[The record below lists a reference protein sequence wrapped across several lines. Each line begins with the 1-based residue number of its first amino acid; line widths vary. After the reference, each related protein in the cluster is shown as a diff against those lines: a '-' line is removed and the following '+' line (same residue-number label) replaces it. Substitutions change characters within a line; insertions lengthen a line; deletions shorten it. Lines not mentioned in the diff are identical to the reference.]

1 MNLLTDFYQQAL
13 FVVEKG
19 GTLMFA
25 LLALS
30 LYLYYLGFELWLR
43 MRSVVPNDLQ
53 SIPRDRWAGFKQGG
67 RVDQIM
73 RYCLADHQNREETRK
88 RFEQIRQSESSY
100 LNRRLRFLLVLAS
113 SAPLI
118 GLLGT
123 VAGMLRTFAGLS
135 MEESYKMDLVASGI
149 SQALVTTQAGL
160 LIAIPA
166 LASLHLLNRRK
177 KDWLRCLNRMES
189 ISMRQISPSPLA
201 AR

>member
-149 SQALVTTQAGL
+149 YQALVTTQAGL

-166 LASLHLLNRRK
+166 LAFLHLLNRRK

>member
-73 RYCLADHQNREETRK
+73 RYCIADHQNREETRK

-113 SAPLI
+113 SAPLV

-166 LASLHLLNRRK
+166 LAFLHLLNRRK

-189 ISMRQISPSPLA
+189 ISMRQISPSPLT

>member
-166 LASLHLLNRRK
+166 LAFLHLLNRRK

-189 ISMRQISPSPLA
+189 ISVRQISPSPIT

>member
-13 FVVEKG
+13 LVVEKG
-19 GTLMFA
+19 GNLMFV

-30 LYLYYLGFELWLR
+30 LYLYFLSFELWLR
-43 MRSVVPNDLQ
+43 MRSVIPNDLQ
-53 SIPRDRWAGFKQGG
+53 SIPRERWAGFKEGG
-67 RVDQIM
+67 RVDHIM
-73 RYCLADHQNREETRK
+73 RYCLGNHRDREETKK

-135 MEESYKMDLVASGI
+135 MEEGYKMDLVASGI

-166 LASLHLLNRRK
+166 LAFLHLLNRRK

-189 ISMRQISPSPLA
+189 ISMRQIAPLPSM
-201 AR
+201 

>member
-13 FVVEKG
+13 LVVEKG
-19 GTLMFA
+19 GNLMFV

-30 LYLYYLGFELWLR
+30 LYLYFLGFELWLR
-43 MRSVVPNDLQ
+43 MRSVIPNDLQ
-53 SIPRDRWAGFKQGG
+53 SIPRERWAGFKEGG
-67 RVDQIM
+67 RVDHIM
-73 RYCLADHQNREETRK
+73 RYCLGNHQDREETKK

-135 MEESYKMDLVASGI
+135 MEEGSKMDLVASGI

-166 LASLHLLNRRK
+166 LAFLHLLNRRK

-189 ISMRQISPSPLA
+189 ISMRQISPLPSM
-201 AR
+201 

>member
-1 MNLLTDFYQQAL
+1 MNLLTDFYQQAI

-166 LASLHLLNRRK
+166 LAFLHLLNRRK

-189 ISMRQISPSPLA
+189 ISIRQISPSPLA
-201 AR
+201 AI

>member
-13 FVVEKG
+13 FVVEKS

-166 LASLHLLNRRK
+166 LAFLHLLNRRK

>member
-166 LASLHLLNRRK
+166 LAFLHLLNRRK

-189 ISMRQISPSPLA
+189 ISMRQISPSPLTA
-201 AR
+201 S

>member
-1 MNLLTDFYQQAL
+1 MNLLTDFYQQAI

-166 LASLHLLNRRK
+166 LAFLHLLNRRK

-189 ISMRQISPSPLA
+189 ISMRQISPSPLTA
-201 AR
+201 S

>member
-166 LASLHLLNRRK
+166 LAFLHLLNRRK

-189 ISMRQISPSPLA
+189 ISMRQISPYPLA

>member
-149 SQALVTTQAGL
+149 SQALVTTQAVL

-166 LASLHLLNRRK
+166 LAFLHLLNRRK

-189 ISMRQISPSPLA
+189 ISMRQISPSPLTA
-201 AR
+201 S

>member
-73 RYCLADHQNREETRK
+73 RYCLADHQNLEETRK

-166 LASLHLLNRRK
+166 LAFLHLLNRRK

-189 ISMRQISPSPLA
+189 ISMRQITPSLIA